1 MGKAIKGNIFE
12 DTGRVEAA
20 QAVGAVKRLIEKKA
34 DSYEV
39 FFSSDS
45 GLSAEAQNGAVEAL
59 KVRRSLGVGIRAITK
74 GRLGFAFSSVLTED
88 ALREIVDKTIRGSS
102 EASEDEFLMLPGE
115 GDGGAA
121 RLAATRAA
129 LAGALDIADGT
140 IGSFGED
147 ELIGSALL
155 LESSAMSASPKIAR
169 VRKAS
174 YGGSVRHSMLINSNG
189 LDESFSATY
198 FSASVTAVAEED
210 GASEMGWDIGMAHR
224 RAAIDV
230 EAVGKSAAKNALRML
245 GGKRIPT
252 VRCPAVIE
260 NTVVCELLE
269 SLSGSFLADN
279 VQKGKS
285 MLAGKTGLKIASP
298 AISIYD
304 DGLLK
309 GGWASSPFDGE
320 GVGRRKTELVAG
332 GVLKG
337 YLYDTYWAARARGA
351 GGVGAASTGNASRGG
366 FKGLPSVGVSNI
378 YIEKGTKTLEGL
390 LAALGRGLFITE
402 VLGAHTIN
410 TVSGDFSVGAAG
422 LWVEGG
428 RGMYPVKGMAVSGN
442 LLELFSKVT
451 EVSSDMRFIGSI
463 GAPSVLVSELEASG
477 S

>member
-12 DTGRVEAA
+12 DTGRIEAA

-59 KVRRSLGVGIRAITK
+59 KVRRSLGVGLRAITR

-102 EASEDEFLMLPGE
+102 EASEDEFLRLPGK
-115 GDGGAA
+115 GDGG
-121 RLAATRAA
+121 RAA

-140 IGSFGED
+140 IGSFSED

-155 LESSAMSASPKIAR
+155 LESSAMSTSPKIAR

-174 YGGSVRHSMLINSNG
+174 YGGSVRHSRLINSNG

-224 RAAIDV
+224 RASIDV
-230 EAVGKSAAKNALRML
+230 EAVGRSAARNALRML

-279 VQKGKS
+279 VHKGKS

-298 AISIYD
+298 AINIYD

-320 GVGRRKTELVAG
+320 GVRRRKTELVAG

-337 YLYDTYWAARARGA
+337 YLYDTYWAGRA
-351 GGVGAASTGNASRGG
+351 GAASTGNASRGG

-378 YIEKGTKTLEGL
+378 YIENGTKTLEGL
-390 LAALGRGLFITE
+390 LAAIGRGLFITE
-402 VLGAHTIN
+402 VLGVHTIN

-428 RGMYPVKGMAVSGN
+428 REMYPVKGMAVSGN

-463 GAPSVLVSELEASG
+463 GAPSVMVSELEASG